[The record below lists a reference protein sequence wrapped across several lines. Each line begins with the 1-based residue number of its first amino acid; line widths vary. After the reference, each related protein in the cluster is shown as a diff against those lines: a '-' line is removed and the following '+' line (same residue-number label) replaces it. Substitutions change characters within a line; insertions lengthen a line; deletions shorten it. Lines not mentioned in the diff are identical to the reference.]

1 MAAANQTLLTPV
13 ECGLPHIRLSAVETV
28 GDAKGLPLALFFH
41 GITANAY
48 VFQPVLEQL
57 AGEFRCVSVDQR
69 GHGRSDKPATGYG
82 SDAFAEDIAGLV
94 RHFGGRPALVVG
106 HSLGARNGIVT
117 AAKYPALIAGVVAI
131 DFTPYIEDQVFT
143 DLETRVNGGDKV
155 FADEEE
161 VKSYLAGR
169 YKLMPAD
176 AVARRARWGY
186 RPVEGGLR
194 PLADPRAMTQ
204 IAAGLREDLEA
215 PLRAVKVPVLLV
227 RGKESKLVSPA
238 AFARTRALRPDLPA
252 VEIERA
258 DHYVPEEE
266 PQATVDEIRKFW
278 KATVLGKGTA
288 SVN

>member
-1 MAAANQTLLTPV
+1 MGSASHTLLTPV
-13 ECGLPHIRLSAVETV
+13 ECRLPHITLSAVETV
-28 GDAKGLPLALFFH
+28 SESKGLPLALFFH

-69 GHGRSDKPATGYG
+69 GHGRSDKPASGYG
-82 SDAFAEDIAGLV
+82 AEAFAEDVAALV
-94 RHFGGRPALVVG
+94 RHFGGRPALIVG
-106 HSLGARNGIVT
+106 HSLGARNGIVA
-117 AAKYPALIAGVVAI
+117 AAKHPALIAGVVAI

-143 DLETRVNGGDKV
+143 DLETRVNGGDRV
-155 FADEEE
+155 FASVEE

-176 AVARRARWGY
+176 AVERRARWGY

-194 PLADPRAMTQ
+194 PLADPGAMTQ
-204 IAAGLREDLEA
+204 IAAGLREDLET
-215 PLRAVKVPVLLV
+215 PLRAVKVPVLLM

-238 AFARTRALRPDLPA
+238 AFAKTRALRPDLPS

-266 PQATVDEIRKFW
+266 PKATVEEIRKFW
-278 KATVLGKGTA
+278 KSSVLGKGSA
-288 SVN
+288 SIN

>member
-1 MAAANQTLLTPV
+1 MGSSVSALLTPI
-13 ECGLPHIRLSAVETV
+13 ECRLPHITLSGVETV
-28 GDAKGLPLALFFH
+28 SESKGLPLALFFH

-57 AGEFRCVSVDQR
+57 AGEFRCVSIDQR
-69 GHGRSDKPATGYG
+69 GHGRSGKPATGYG
-82 SDAFAEDIAGLV
+82 AASFAEDVAALV

-106 HSLGARNGIVT
+106 HSLGARNGIV
-117 AAKYPALIAGVVAI
+117 AASLHPSLIAGVVAI

-143 DLETRVNGGDKV
+143 DLETRVNGGDRV
-155 FADEEE
+155 FADVEE

-176 AVARRARWGY
+176 AVERRARWGY

-194 PLADPRAMTQ
+194 PLADPGAMTQ
-204 IAAGLREDLEA
+204 IATGLREDLEA

-266 PQATVDEIRKFW
+266 PRATVEEIRKFW
-278 KATVLGKGTA
+278 KDAVLGKGSA
-288 SVN
+288 SIN